1 LTSKK
6 DLDIIIEKEEEQIAE
21 KIFSELEPY
30 FKGILALDVKS
41 KELQLFKEN
50 YNYFVHKFAE
60 KLEVFSNLL
69 IFKDVPISDIRGQ
82 LTLLFGY
89 LGTVESIGNAIVNFL
104 VILLVANGI
113 DFHIERKYRT
123 PTIKHATLIRELEKD
138 RVSLGT
144 KLNFL
149 RDNNI
154 KTVPLII
161 DNELRNS
168 IAHLN
173 FTLKEKRIY
182 IKGQDAILLVGNA
195 SRKLSFLIGLI
206 FGSLLFDTKM

>member
-1 LTSKK
+1 MTSKK

-89 LGTVESIGNAIVNFL
+89 LGTVESIGNAIVDFL

>member
-1 LTSKK
+1 MTSKK

-89 LGTVESIGNAIVNFL
+89 LGTVESIGNAIVDFL

-113 DFHIERKYRT
+113 DFHIERK
-123 PTIKHATLIRELEKD
+123 
-138 RVSLGT
+138 
-144 KLNFL
+144 
-149 RDNNI
+149 
-154 KTVPLII
+154 
-161 DNELRNS
+161 
-168 IAHLN
+168 
-173 FTLKEKRIY
+173 
-182 IKGQDAILLVGNA
+182 
-195 SRKLSFLIGLI
+195 
-206 FGSLLFDTKM
+206 

>member
-1 LTSKK
+1 
-6 DLDIIIEKEEEQIAE
+6 
-21 KIFSELEPY
+21 
-30 FKGILALDVKS
+30 LALDVKS

-89 LGTVESIGNAIVNFL
+89 LGTVESIGNAIVDFL